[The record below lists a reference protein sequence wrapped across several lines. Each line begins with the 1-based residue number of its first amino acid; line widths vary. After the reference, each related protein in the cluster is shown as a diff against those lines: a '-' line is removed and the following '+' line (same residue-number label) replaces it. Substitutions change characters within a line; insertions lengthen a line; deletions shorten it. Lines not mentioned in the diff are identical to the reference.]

1 MFTESYIYFHDEHGH
16 LREIP
21 AVWTDFVKVDAYVE
35 LAAGRSPL
43 HAVRLLELA
52 DMLDHLAKGT
62 SRDM

>member
-1 MFTESYIYFHDEHGH
+1 MYFHDVHGH

-43 HAVRLLELA
+43 HAMHLLELA
-52 DMLDHLAKGT
+52 DLVEHMAKEV
-62 SRDM
+62 SRGL